1 MSGGFKDFTAGD
13 VLMAADVDAY
23 LSRQA
28 IMRFAST
35 AARDSALSGVL
46 EEGLQ
51 TYQLDTNSRTFYNGI
66 SWQTTFTPR
75 TSWVPTWTNL
85 TVGNGTTA
93 AYYAV
98 SGDLVKMVINFTF
111 GTTSAVTG
119 SVSVATLP
127 VNGPGTAPFS
137 GGSLILRDASGSD
150 ALGQITVAT
159 STAALRTSTGAALS
173 STVPFTWTTSDQIL
187 IDTTYWL
194 G

>member
-13 VLMAADVDAY
+13 VLTAADVDAY

-75 TSWVPTWTNL
+75 TTWTPSWSNL
-85 TVGNGTTA
+85 TVGNATQTAQYSQTGDLVFAQIRLIWGTTTSISGTVGIGNMPVTGTTA
-93 AYYAV
+93 
-98 SGDLVKMVINFTF
+98 
-111 GTTSAVTG
+111 
-119 SVSVATLP
+119 SVA
-127 VNGPGTAPFS
+127 
-137 GGSLILRDASGSD
+137 GSLILKDASSTD
-150 ALGQITVAT
+150 ALGQV
-159 STAALRTSTGAALS
+159 TANTASFTLKTSTGANIT
-173 STVPFTWTTSDQIL
+173 STVPFTWTTSDEIL
-187 IDTTYWL
+187 LTATYFV
-194 G
+194 